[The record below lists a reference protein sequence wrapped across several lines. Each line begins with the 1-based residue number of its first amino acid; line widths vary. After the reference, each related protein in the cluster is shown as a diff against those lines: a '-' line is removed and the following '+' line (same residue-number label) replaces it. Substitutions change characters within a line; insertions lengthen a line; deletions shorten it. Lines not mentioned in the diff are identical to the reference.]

1 MSNCQ
6 WIEHDMVAEKL
17 FIDDKSLQVTSFAAT
32 ASVLPIGAHVFQPE
46 SRAGGQS
53 STDSGGCPRHAAA
66 TGNTTGL

>member
-1 MSNCQ
+1 MIWLLKNY
-6 WIEHDMVAEKL
+6 
-17 FIDDKSLQVTSFAAT
+17 SLMTNPYKVTSFAAA

-66 TGNTTGL
+66 TGDTAGL